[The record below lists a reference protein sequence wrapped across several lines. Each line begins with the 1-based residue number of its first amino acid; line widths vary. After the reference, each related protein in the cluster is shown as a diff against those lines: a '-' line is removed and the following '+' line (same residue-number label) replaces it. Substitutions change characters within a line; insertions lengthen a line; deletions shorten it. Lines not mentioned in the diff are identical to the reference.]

1 MFNKIR
7 EIAQMTKNEE
17 LTELIRLIKFKS
29 KLTQSEIAAQIGV
42 SKQYLS
48 DTINGRYPF
57 NNELKQRLH
66 EHFTYLSDNKA
77 TDNAEQQP
85 VQSPDRFNGVAPSN
99 FHEITYFPNVDGS
112 MGGVQFMD
120 NSAETR
126 EVIVIPG
133 YSDCKLAINAY
144 GDSMHPL
151 IKSGQIVLMAEWQES
166 FIDWGKIYLV
176 VTKSGYRAIKRLFP
190 GSDGE
195 HITCKSENETS
206 HPPFEVERA
215 DILKIFIVKGW
226 ICRDVI

>member
-1 MFNKIR
+1 MEDIIGRIEALIKLEHITKNAFACKIGVDTGNFNK
-7 EIAQMTKNEE
+7 MLK
-17 LTELIRLIKFKS
+17 
-29 KLTQSEIAAQIGV
+29 G
-42 SKQYLS
+42 
-48 DTINGRYPF
+48 
-57 NNELKQRLH
+57 KQRITEGTLKKIADAIGCSFEWL
-66 EHFTYLSDNKA
+66 EHGEGEMFTA
-77 TDNAEQQP
+77 TDAP
-85 VQSPDRFNGVAPSN
+85 KSPLAKDDKDGVAPSN

>member
-1 MFNKIR
+1 MGDVIERLNTVIDQLCVAPSELAKRSDIDASNFSKMLKGAQSITKKTLKKIADANHINLDWLLTGEGEMF
-7 EIAQMTKNEE
+7 T
-17 LTELIRLIKFKS
+17 
-29 KLTQSEIAAQIGV
+29 
-42 SKQYLS
+42 
-48 DTINGRYPF
+48 
-57 NNELKQRLH
+57 
-66 EHFTYLSDNKA
+66 A
-77 TDNAEQQP
+77 TDAP
-85 VQSPDRFNGVAPSN
+85 KSPLAKDDKDGVAPSN

>member
-1 MFNKIR
+1 M
-7 EIAQMTKNEE
+7 EIVA
-17 LTELIRLIKFKS
+17 S
-29 KLTQSEIAAQIGV
+29 KLTNFFKDKGLSQKDVAELMGTSSAYINAILNNRKDVGKKQAAKMGNLFG
-42 SKQYLS
+42 LS
-48 DTINGRYPF
+48 ASWLLTG
-57 NNELKQRLH
+57 EG
-66 EHFTYLSDNKA
+66 EMFTA
-77 TDNAEQQP
+77 TDAP
-85 VQSPDRFNGVAPSN
+85 KSPLAKDDKDGVAPSN

>member
-1 MFNKIR
+1 M
-7 EIAQMTKNEE
+7 EIVA
-17 LTELIRLIKFKS
+17 S
-29 KLTQSEIAAQIGV
+29 KLTNFFKDKGLSQKDVAELMGTSSAYINAILNNRKDVGKKQAAKMGNLFG
-42 SKQYLS
+42 LS
-48 DTINGRYPF
+48 ASWLLTG
-57 NNELKQRLH
+57 EG
-66 EHFTYLSDNKA
+66 EMFTA
-77 TDNAEQQP
+77 TDAP
-85 VQSPDRFNGVAPSN
+85 KSPLAKDDKDGVAPSN

-176 VTKSGYRAIKRLFP
+176 VTKSGRAIKRLFP

>member
-1 MFNKIR
+1 M
-7 EIAQMTKNEE
+7 EIVA
-17 LTELIRLIKFKS
+17 S
-29 KLTQSEIAAQIGV
+29 KLTNFFKDKGLSQKDVAELMGTSSAYINAILNNRKDVGKKQAAKMGNLFG
-42 SKQYLS
+42 LS
-48 DTINGRYPF
+48 ASWLLTG
-57 NNELKQRLH
+57 EG
-66 EHFTYLSDNKA
+66 EMFTA
-77 TDNAEQQP
+77 TDAP
-85 VQSPDRFNGVAPSN
+85 KSLLAKDDKDGVAPSN